1 MDAKVRPMF
10 RCLIHWMLACALLLG
25 GIGNAAAA
33 VAMGTLPAAAPPLQT
48 DAQAAPEAT
57 HGEHPAIGMTHSASA
72 EGHPCGKDCCADTG
86 SCQCPCLNLAAV
98 AGAIRA
104 LPGGC
109 PASQLRARV
118 AIEARPAPGLR
129 EDIRPPIANA

>member
-33 VAMGTLPAAAPPLQT
+33 VAMGTLPDAAPPAQT
-48 DAQAAPEAT
+48 DAHEAPEAT
-57 HGEHPAIGMTHSASA
+57 HGSLSA
-72 EGHPCGKDCCADTG
+72 EGHACGKDCCADTG

-98 AGAIRA
+98 AGAMRA